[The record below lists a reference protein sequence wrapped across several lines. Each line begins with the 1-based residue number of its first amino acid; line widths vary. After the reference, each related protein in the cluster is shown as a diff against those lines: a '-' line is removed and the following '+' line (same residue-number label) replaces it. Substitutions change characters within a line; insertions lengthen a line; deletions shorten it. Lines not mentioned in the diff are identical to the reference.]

1 MIDRIKPKFLSSDQ
15 DERLGAEGMMTE
27 ALNVSISNYDEGD
40 EGVIKNM
47 KSNVEIEPAT
57 GEGVGDDC
65 TVIGKVA
72 DPAAGRVYFFVASDT
87 ASESGIYYI
96 NVGDAPDEGSV
107 KYNRLITNSLFN
119 FSQNSFVKADIIK
132 GTFLSSTS
140 EQTVIYFTD
149 DVNPPRKINV
159 ERVAEDVYNTAATDR
174 FDRAVSVIKGAS
186 NNAPTVNLGT
196 DTSRDINNI
205 NDNLFQFATQIVY
218 NDGEESAVSPYSK
231 IAVSRPTYLNALEE
245 AGYGVLNSLDNYID
259 VSHNIEFYSI
269 PDINKIRILCRA
281 SNSAS
286 WFIAEEYDPKV
297 GVSAQVAG
305 SQTELAAPNSNTY
318 RFYADTLGSLVSPT
332 VFNKQYD
339 NVPLRASGQS
349 IVRNRLMYSD
359 YVEGF
364 ENVDATAF
372 PLTASYQDESSGN
385 TEYITS
391 SEQASIFGTTASN
404 TQITIDL
411 AQAAAFND
419 DTDDVPAGTKGVFS
433 FEYSPQLTLSNSS
446 TIFTAKFRESTSTY
460 EYIYHDGEL
469 ILSSSLQQQDRYEA
483 EWDTLVLD
491 DYSLNDPINISIVT
505 GQDTDGDVGDFMEGI
520 LTSIQGGSI
529 SPVDAEYSSDGVAFS
544 NIVRYYSFPSNT
556 DPITLTD
563 VPDCKFKVTF
573 SFDDAELNGTV
584 LTIKPYISDV
594 RLIGGTAYPTSTG
607 TFTIYKPLDSEQTF
621 VSSDEQSDL
630 TYAASSNPTA
640 EFVAEMT
647 SVNIV
652 SSLKAGSNHSFG
664 IVYYDKFGRHGFVN
678 PIGSVDIDYPAKRG
692 SEPHAGTPTKT
703 GSALASIEFFD
714 KNNGNH
720 IDVPS
725 WSDSWQI
732 VLSEP
737 NTIFDSFSY
746 TVGGAFVPVNDDGT
760 VDVKKQQIYVSL
772 KNLQQYRDEKGVVRD
787 YSFTEGD
794 KLRVVSHRSF
804 DDSKTVYPTSN
815 QHADFGGD
823 GAYDER
829 EAIVEFDVVGY
840 EILSGDDAESNPLMG
855 VTGSAATYSNAQ
867 KEKYDGAFLV
877 LESSQIN
884 SGVEVTVSHSD
895 ATHPLMY
902 WGFDWQSIA
911 KWQQTNGITND
922 TTATISY
929 NNGSSTEMDIVG
941 GQNRWYRETV
951 VDIVSPRKR
960 TSEQIY
966 YEVGVGGK
974 TNTAFAA
981 GSTAGNNHGVRF
993 ITVGDSNYYLR
1004 PVACKTPVY
1013 DSGWNYDTPKEWEYK
1028 TLFLEDESVT
1038 DRIVSNSWNKGKA
1051 HVIYE
1056 KAKEVRR
1063 PYSVTWS
1070 DAYNVDVETLT
1081 LSSFNASQ
1089 INYANYAAKY
1099 GSLTYIDNYDENLLA
1114 LQENKASIVPI
1125 EKAVLNQAAG
1135 GDGVV
1140 SLSSAVLNEGAI
1152 NYYAGDWGCNLNP
1165 ESVLIYDTQVF
1176 FADASRGKVIRI
1188 TREGLSAISDK
1199 GLSRLLDG
1207 KFQNVSYS
1215 AQTQKV
1221 LSGFDPDDQY
1231 YYITIKSDS
1240 ATNTYAYDV
1249 RSGVWVS
1256 EASFIPDMYA
1266 HLDNEMY
1273 TFKYVSSGDKLVWRH
1288 SFTDR
1293 RNQFYGTNYDSK
1305 ITVYSKFDPSMVKIY
1320 KAVGLNYQRINNSG
1334 SLPDIRLVSS
1344 EGNDTGD
1351 GVMAGSSLQEREGQW
1366 YREVPGDTSGSDAQ
1380 HYFGIGN
1387 GVSASGTTLT
1397 MSNLRNARVPIGGKI
1412 YYMDGN
1418 DLEGA
1423 QASGPLVTVSSVDY
1437 STNTI
1442 TASGA
1447 LNSAISNAD
1456 IIIVTDESA
1465 NGARIRGRYCKVT
1478 LDMSTILPWELYSI
1492 DMNFENSRPNYAL
1505 GQ

>member
-57 GEGVGDDC
+57 DEGVGNNS
-65 TVIGKVA
+65 TVIGKVE
-72 DPAAGRVYFFVASDT
+72 DPSAGRVYFFVHSDT

-96 NVGDAPDEGSV
+96 DAASATSSSTT
-107 KYNRLITNSLFN
+107 KYKKLLTSSLFN
-119 FSQNSFVKADIIK
+119 FTSDMFVKADIIK
-132 GTFLSSTS
+132 GTFLSSSS
-140 EQTVIYFTD
+140 EETIIYFTD
-149 DVNPPRKINV
+149 NVNPPRKVNV
-159 ERVAEDVYNTAATDR
+159 ERASTGQYGVSGSDR
-174 FDRAVSVIKGAS
+174 FDRMISTIKGAS
-186 NNAPTVNLGT
+186 NKAPVASLGSDPT
-196 DTSRDINNI
+196 RDVNNI
-205 NDNLFQFATQIVY
+205 NDNLFQFATQIIY
-218 NDGEESAVSPYSK
+218 TDGEESAVSPYSG
-231 IAVSRPTYLNALEE
+231 VVFGRPTYLNALEE
-245 AGYGVLNSLDNYID
+245 AGFGVLPVVDNYID
-259 VSHNIEFYSI
+259 IKHNVDLAVI
-269 PDINKIRILCRA
+269 PDIAKIRILCRA
-281 SNSAS
+281 SNNAS
-286 WFIAEEYDPKV
+286 WFVAEEYDPAV
-297 GVSAQVAG
+297 GVEAAIGTSEPAV
-305 SQTELAAPNSNTY
+305 LAAPNSGTY

-332 VFNKQYD
+332 VFNKPYD
-339 NVPLRASGQS
+339 NVPLKAKGQS
-349 IVRNRLMYSD
+349 IVRDRLMYSN
-359 YVEGF
+359 YTEGF
-364 ENVDATAF
+364 ANVDCTGAI
-372 PLTASYQDESSGN
+372 LTAKYDDE
-385 TEYITS
+385 
-391 SEQASIFGTTASN
+391 
-404 TQITIDL
+404 
-411 AQAAAFND
+411 
-419 DTDDVPAGTKGVFS
+419 
-433 FEYSPQLTLSNSS
+433 NS
-446 TIFTAKFRESTSTY
+446 TF
-460 EYIYHDGEL
+460 GEL
-469 ILSSSLQQQDRYEA
+469 ILSTEVDGMFSFSNSNKSIDIDFSNPNAFQNDTTPVAGGTRATISFDWRPTGSVTDGGSDILTCDFFNLDFFSVHVANFSTITLANGGGHGPAQVSVQATRSNDGTVEDLIGDIA
-483 EWDTLVLD
+483 EQFLNTSANVLYTCDGATCEITTTSGTVVDASGDIGGGRAFDVTWKFD
-491 DYSLNDPINISIVT
+491 DYSISGT
-505 GQDTDGDVGDFMEGI
+505 
-520 LTSIQGGSI
+520 
-529 SPVDAEYSSDGVAFS
+529 
-544 NIVRYYSFPSNT
+544 
-556 DPITLTD
+556 TLT
-563 VPDCKFKVTF
+563 
-573 SFDDAELNGTV
+573 L
-584 LTIKPYISDV
+584 KPYISEV
-594 RLIGGTAYPTSTG
+594 SVVQTSD
-607 TFTIYKPLDSEQTF
+607 DSTDA
-621 VSSDEQSDL
+621 VSNSEFLVDSDEQSDL
-630 TYAASSNPTA
+630 TYTINANPADEFGATATSLNLNPTLK
-640 EFVAEMT
+640 
-647 SVNIV
+647 SG
-652 SSLKAGSNHSFG
+652 SSHSFG
-664 IVYYDKFGRHGFVN
+664 LVYYDKFGRHGFVN
-678 PIGSVDIDYPAKRG
+678 PIGSVDIDYPSKRSG
-692 SEPHAGTPTKT
+692 SNNQGAASAFIELAGKT
-703 GSALASIEFFD
+703 T
-714 KNNGNH
+714 GNH
-720 IDVPS
+720 ISLPS
-725 WSDSWQI
+725 WADSWQV

-737 NTIFDSFSY
+737 NTIFDSFQY
-746 TVGGAFVPVNDDGT
+746 TVGGAFVPVKDNGH
-760 VDVKKQQIYVSL
+760 VDTKIQKVYVSL
-772 KNLQQYRDEKGVVRD
+772 KTLQKYKDEKGVLRD

-794 KLRVVSHRSF
+794 KLRVISHRPSN
-804 DDSKTVYPTSN
+804 DSGDTVHPTSN
-815 QHADFGGD
+815 ADSNFGNG
-823 GAYDER
+823 GNHENNP
-829 EAIVEFDVVGY
+829 IIEFDVVGY
-840 EILSGDDAESNPLMG
+840 EVLSGNDAASNPLMG
-855 VTGSAATYSNAQ
+855 VDVTYTNAE
-867 KEKYDGAFLV
+867 KKKYDGAFVV
-877 LESSQIN
+877 LESSPIN
-884 SGVEVTVSHSD
+884 TGVEIDVTTGAGAD
-895 ATHPLMY
+895 GGEHPLMY
-902 WGFDWQSIA
+902 KGFDWQSVAYKQAELNSGESTSVYYNDIDVTELTSSDN
-911 KWQQTNGITND
+911 KWTYQCL
-922 TTATISY
+922 
-929 NNGSSTEMDIVG
+929 
-941 GQNRWYRETV
+941 

-966 YEVGVGGK
+966 YEIGVGGVCY
-974 TNTAFAA
+974 TNFAQ
-981 GSTAGNNHGVRF
+981 GSTAGNNHGVF
-993 ITVGDSNYYLR
+993 GVTVNQSNYYMR

-1013 DSGWNYDTPKEWEYK
+1013 DSGWNYDSPDDWEYK
-1028 TLFLEDESVT
+1028 TLYIEDKSVT
-1038 DRIVSNSWNKGKA
+1038 DRIVSNSWNRGKA

-1070 DAYNVDVETLT
+1070 DRYNVDVETLT
-1081 LSSFNASQ
+1081 LSSFNAAQ
-1089 INYANYAAKY
+1089 VNYANYAAKY
-1099 GSLTYIDNYDENLLA
+1099 GGITYIENYDENLLA
-1114 LQENKASIVPI
+1114 LQENKASVVGIS
-1125 EKAVLNQAAG
+1125 KAVLNQAGG

-1140 SLSSAVLNEGAI
+1140 SLSTSVLDESSI

-1215 AQTQKV
+1215 STTKKV

-1231 YYITIKSDS
+1231 YYVTIKSDS

-1273 TFKYVSSGDKLVWRH
+1273 TFKYVSSGNKLVWRH
-1288 SFTDR
+1288 SKTNT

-1320 KAVGLNYQRINNSG
+1320 KAVGLNYQRINNLG

-1397 MSNLRNARVPIGGKI
+1397 MSNLRNARVPIGGHI

-1478 LDMSTILPWELYSI
+1478 LDMSTITPWELYSI